1 MRYIRTRLPL
11 STFRVLVHFTNES
24 LMPGPQVDQLVE
36 QIRQA
41 LPRTKDL
48 DAAVR
53 DVRDGLETLMPGLA
67 ASLSD
72 EISEA
77 RRIVELDFEN
87 VEILH
92 RHSVFRKRTR
102 WYFGP
107 RPTDLHWP
115 AFREFL
121 LKGREW
127 TERAVSS
134 IDEASNEIVSLLEN
148 PAAESFSCRGLVVGH
163 VQSGKTANMTAV
175 MAKAL
180 DAGYDTVIVLA
191 GLTNKLRY
199 QTQMRL
205 FDDLVGRNPLFW
217 QVLTPNELDRD
228 FRAPPQGGFLAHSD
242 KAQLAVVK
250 KNVSPLRE
258 LDDAVK
264 RTFPA
269 VLSRLRVLVID
280 DECDQASVNTARG
293 ELDMTAINRRI
304 RELLSQLPAVTYV
317 GYTATPFANVLIDPY
332 GPDGQELDDLYPRDF
347 LCALPRPDRYFG
359 TESLFGRMPS
369 DPADVR
375 ADEEGFDMIRDV
387 PSEEEEL
394 LQPESRDERDAFQ
407 PVMTDS
413 LETAILYF
421 LACCA
426 ARHARGDVRKHMTM
440 LVHTSSYVVAH
451 ERLAALIQGWVDV
464 NRASIVD
471 PESGLGQRVRAIW
484 IAEQNR
490 LPRHITDAPP
500 VSVDQIFERL
510 RTVLDRIEF
519 PIENGG
525 SDDRIDYTGPPRT
538 YIVVGGSILA
548 RGLTLEGLMVS
559 YFLRSTKQYDTLL
572 QMGRWFGYR
581 PNYEDL
587 PRIWLPE
594 ALRLRFRAL
603 ATVEEEVRDEI
614 EQYRRQDLT
623 PMDIAVRIRA
633 IPGMAITGAN
643 KMRAARRC
651 AVSYWGTHRQ
661 TFRFNHRHE
670 NLLRNNWAAASE
682 LVSRADALGLRDGE
696 GARKLWRRVP
706 RSSIRRFFET
716 YSVHPTHADLLPKM
730 LLDFLGQD
738 DRRLDEWNVGIVE
751 ASRGRLC
758 AEPLGTAGSVRAV
771 TRARLA
777 DSPSVAD
784 IKALM
789 SKRDLVFDCD
799 RHVPNG
805 TGWNELKAVRIEAA
819 GHVPLLLLYP
829 IDRMSRPQRR
839 SQVRVP
845 LNAAFDV
852 LGLGIVFP
860 GSATEG
866 GNFVSVE
873 LNLPSADEID
883 EIEAEEA
890 AQAEAAGVERGI
902 D

>member
-1 MRYIRTRLPL
+1 
-11 STFRVLVHFTNES
+11 
-24 LMPGPQVDQLVE
+24 MPGPQVDQLVE
-36 QIRQA
+36 QMRKA

-53 DVRDGLETLMPGLA
+53 DVRDGLEVLMPGLA

-77 RRIVELDFEN
+77 RQVVELDFEN

-92 RHSVFRKRTR
+92 RHSVFRKRAR

-115 AFREFL
+115 ALRGFL
-121 LKGREW
+121 LNGKEW
-127 TERAVSS
+127 TEDAVGS

-148 PAAESFSCRGLVVGH
+148 PAAERFSCRGLVVGH
-163 VQSGKTANMTAV
+163 VQSGKTANMAAV

-205 FDDLVGRNPLFW
+205 IDDLVGRNPLGW

-228 FRAPPQGGFLAHSD
+228 FRAPPHGGFLAHMD
-242 KAQLAVVK
+242 KAQLAVIK

-347 LCALPRPDRYFG
+347 LCALPRPEGYFG
-359 TESLFGRMPS
+359 TESLFGTMPS
-369 DPADVR
+369 DPEDVR
-375 ADEEGFDMIRDV
+375 PDEEGFDMIRDV
-387 PSEEEEL
+387 PSQEEAL

-426 ARHARGDVRKHMTM
+426 ARRSREDESQHMTM
-440 LVHTSSYVVAH
+440 LVHTSAYVVAH

-464 NRASIVD
+464 NRESIVD
-471 PESGLGQRVRAIW
+471 PASGLGQRIRDTW

-490 LPRHITDAPP
+490 LPGDITDAQP
-500 VSVDQIFERL
+500 VSVDQIFRRL
-510 RTVLDRIEF
+510 RAVLDVIEF
-519 PIENGG
+519 PIENGS
-525 SDDRIDYTGPPRT
+525 SDDRIDYTGAPRT

-581 PNYEDL
+581 PSYEDL

-594 ALRLRFRAL
+594 ELRLRFRAL
-603 ATVEEEVRDEI
+603 ASVEDEVRDEI

-643 KMRAARRC
+643 KMRAARQC
-651 AVSYWGTHRQ
+651 AISYWGTHRQ
-661 TFRFNHRHE
+661 TFRFDHRDE
-670 NLLRNNWAAASE
+670 ELLRKNWNAAGE
-682 LVSRADALGLRDGE
+682 LVSRADALGLRVAVADE
-696 GARKLWRRVP
+696 GSRRLWRGVP
-706 RSSIRRFFET
+706 RSSIRRFLET
-716 YSVHPTHADLLPKM
+716 YAVHPTHADLLPKM
-730 LLDFLGQD
+730 LLEFLGQD
-738 DRRLDEWNVGIVE
+738 DRRLDRWNVGIVE
-751 ASRGRLC
+751 AARGRLC
-758 AEPLGTAGSVRAV
+758 AEPLGTAGKVRAV

-777 DSPSVAD
+777 DSPTVAD

-789 SKRDLVFDCD
+789 SKRDLLFDCD
-799 RHVPNG
+799 GDVPRG
-805 TGWNELKAVRIEAA
+805 TGWNETKAVRIEAV

-829 IDRMSRPQRR
+829 IDRTSSPQRR
-839 SQVRVP
+839 SPVRVP
-845 LNAAFDV
+845 LGAAFDV

-860 GSATEG
+860 GSPTEG
-866 GNFVSVE
+866 ARFVSVE
-873 LNLPSADEID
+873 LKPLSADEID
-883 EIEAEEA
+883 EMEADEA
-890 AQAEAAGVERGI
+890 LQAEAAGVERGI

>member
-1 MRYIRTRLPL
+1 
-11 STFRVLVHFTNES
+11 
-24 LMPGPQVDQLVE
+24 MPGPQVDQLVE
-36 QIRQA
+36 QIRKA

-53 DVRDGLETLMPGLA
+53 EVRDGLEVLMPGLA
-67 ASLSD
+67 TSLSD

-77 RRIVELDFEN
+77 RQVVELDFEK

-92 RHSVFRKRTR
+92 NHSVFRKRPR

-107 RPTDLHWP
+107 KPTDLHWP
-115 AFREFL
+115 AFRDFL
-121 LKGREW
+121 VKGKGWSED
-127 TERAVSS
+127 AVDS
-134 IDEASNEIVSLLEN
+134 IGQASDEIVSLLEN
-148 PAAESFSCRGLVVGH
+148 PAGEHFSCRGLVVGH

-191 GLTNKLRY
+191 GMTNKLRY

-205 FDDLVGRNPLFW
+205 FDDLVGRNPLSW

-228 FRAPPQGGFLAHSD
+228 FRAPPQGGFLAHID
-242 KAQLAVVK
+242 KAQLAVIK

-332 GPDGQELDDLYPRDF
+332 GPDGRELDDLYPQDF
-347 LCALPRPDRYFG
+347 LCALPRPDGYFG
-359 TESLFGRMPS
+359 TESLFGTMPS
-369 DPADVR
+369 DPEDIR

-387 PSEEEEL
+387 PGEEEAL

-421 LACCA
+421 LASCA
-426 ARHARGDVRKHMTM
+426 ARRARGAGTQHMTM
-440 LVHTSSYVVAH
+440 LVHTSAYVVAH

-464 NRASIVD
+464 NRATIVD
-471 PESGLGQRVRAIW
+471 PASDLGQRLRAIW
-484 IAEQNR
+484 NAEQNR
-490 LPRHITDAPP
+490 LPGHITDAPP
-500 VSVDQIFERL
+500 VSVDQVFERL
-510 RTVLDRIEF
+510 RAVLDVIEF
-519 PIENGG
+519 PIENGA

-594 ALRLRFRAL
+594 ELRLRFRAL
-603 ATVEEEVRDEI
+603 ASVEEEVRDEI
-614 EQYRRQDLT
+614 EQYQRQDLT

-633 IPGMAITGAN
+633 IPGMAITGAS

-661 TFRFNHRHE
+661 TFRFDHLDE
-670 NLLRNNWAAASE
+670 ELLRNNWAAAGE
-682 LVSRADALGLRDGE
+682 LVSRADALGLRVATAGR
-696 GARKLWRRVP
+696 GSRSLWRGVP

-716 YSVHPTHADLLPKM
+716 YSVHPTHADLLPRM
-730 LLDFLGQD
+730 LLPFLGQD
-738 DRRLDEWNVGIVE
+738 DRRLDRWNVGIVE
-751 ASRGRLC
+751 TRRGPLC
-758 AEPLGTAGSVRAV
+758 AEPLGTAGMVRAV

-789 SKRDLVFDCD
+789 SKRDILFDCE
-799 RHVPNG
+799 RNVPNG
-805 TGWNELKAVRIEAA
+805 TGWDKLKAVRADAA

-829 IDRMSRPQRR
+829 IDRISRPLRK
-839 SQVRVP
+839 SPVRVA
-845 LNAAFDV
+845 LDAAFDV

-860 GSATEG
+860 GSAREG
-866 GNFVSVE
+866 ASFVSVE
-873 LNLPSADEID
+873 LNPLSADEID
-883 EIEAEEA
+883 EIEAQEA
-890 AQAEAAGVERGI
+890 AQAEAAGVERRI